1 MKRMH
6 FAVLH
11 LVVRPCSGRAGWH
24 TAKMTDRVEAT
35 DANTSFSRNG
45 GSWSEITAL
54 SDIDYRV
61 RLGGMLSATWMVGLC
76 SGLAR
81 ERVSIDRAH
90 ARRLSHDGS
99 WIAELHVFA
108 LPGARDPLQFPL
120 IAFADQELVE
130 TAGPLSLQ
138 EYSLVDTTDHG
149 GTLRLHFSAPDSVGL
164 LASLLAAFASLSLL
178 PVEMH
183 IETQNSQARDCLWLA
198 SSSGKRPAKPSDV
211 DRRAL
216 DLLLRRSILS

>member
-1 MKRMH
+1 M
-6 FAVLH
+6 
-11 LVVRPCSGRAGWH
+11 
-24 TAKMTDRVEAT
+24 VEAT
-35 DANTSFSRNG
+35 AANSSFARNG

-54 SDIDYRV
+54 SEVAYRI
-61 RLGGMLSATWMVGLC
+61 RMGGMLSSTWMVGVC

-90 ARRLSHDGS
+90 ARRLAHDGS

-108 LPGARDPLQFPL
+108 LPDAGDPLQFPL
-120 IAFADQELVE
+120 IQFAEQEQIE

-138 EYSLVDTTDHG
+138 EYSLIDTTDHG
-149 GTLRLHFSAPDSVGL
+149 GTLRLGFSAPDSVGL
-164 LASLLAAFASLSLL
+164 LASLLAAFASLSLV

-183 IETQNSQARDCLWLA
+183 IETQAGQARDYLWLA
-198 SSSGKRPAKPSDV
+198 SLSGKRTLTPSET

-216 DLLLRRSILS
+216 DLLLRRSIQS